1 MQHCH
6 DEHAALGGGH
16 DNSHDHSH
24 DHDHSEEANDANG
37 DSLYPY
43 IDTSKLRVLNALDPL
58 AVANPFKPFHER
70 QDRSRFL
77 ASNDDDPEMI
87 VFIPFTEAVSIKSI
101 CISGFVGDGTH
112 PRAVRLFTNREDIEF
127 ANANELPAQQRLDLV
142 EDDLASVDYPLQV
155 RKFQGV
161 SSVTLY
167 IEGSYGENETK
178 IYYIG
183 LKGESKKWRHG
194 VVECVY
200 EARPQPA
207 DHKIEDTTGPT
218 SLI

>member
-6 DEHAALGGGH
+6 DEHAAVGGH
-16 DNSHDHSH
+16 DHNHDHSH
-24 DHDHSEEANDANG
+24 DHDDEVEDANG
-37 DSLYPY
+37 DSLYPF
-43 IDTSKLRVLNALDPL
+43 IDTSKLRVLNALDPE
-58 AVANPFKPFHER
+58 AAANPFKPFHER
-70 QDRSRFL
+70 QDHSRFL
-77 ASNDDDPEMI
+77 ASNEDDPEMI
-87 VFIPFTEAVSIKSI
+87 LFIPFTEAVSIKSI
-101 CISGFVGDGTH
+101 CISGSAGDGAH
-112 PRAVRLFTNREDIEF
+112 PKAVKLFTNRDDIDF
-127 ANANELPAQQRLDLV
+127 SNANELPPQQQLDLV
-142 EDDLASVDYPLQV
+142 EDDSANIDYPLQV

-161 SSVTLY
+161 SSVTLFF
-167 IEGSYGENETK
+167 EDSYGGDETK

-207 DHKIEDTTGPT
+207 DHKVKDTMGST

>member
-6 DEHAALGGGH
+6 DEHSALGG
-16 DNSHDHSH
+16 HDHGNNH
-24 DHDHSEEANDANG
+24 DYNHNHDDEVEDANG
-37 DSLYPY
+37 DSLYPF

-58 AVANPFKPFHER
+58 AVANPFKSFQER
-70 QDRSRFL
+70 QDRSRLL
-77 ASNDDDPEMI
+77 ASNNDDPEMV

-101 CISGFVGDGTH
+101 CISGTAGDGTH
-112 PRAVRLFTNREDIEF
+112 PKVVKLFTNREDIDF
-127 ANANELPAQQRLDLV
+127 SNANELPAQQKLDLV
-142 EDDLASVDYPLQV
+142 EDDSANIDYPLQV

-161 SSVTLY
+161 CNVTLVFKD
-167 IEGSYGENETK
+167 SYGGDETK

-207 DHKIEDTTGPT
+207 DHKVTDTIGST

>member
-1 MQHCH
+1 MDLAFFSANQCTVLVPQALLEMQHCH

-16 DNSHDHSH
+16 DHSHSHSH
-24 DHDHSEEANDANG
+24 DRDHSNEANDANG

-101 CISGFVGDGTH
+101 CISGCVGDGTH
-112 PRAVRLFTNREDIEF
+112 PRAVKL
-127 ANANELPAQQRLDLV
+127 
-142 EDDLASVDYPLQV
+142 
-155 RKFQGV
+155 
-161 SSVTLY
+161 
-167 IEGSYGENETK
+167 
-178 IYYIG
+178 
-183 LKGESKKWRHG
+183 
-194 VVECVY
+194 
-200 EARPQPA
+200 
-207 DHKIEDTTGPT
+207 
-218 SLI
+218 

>member
-1 MQHCH
+1 T
-6 DEHAALGGGH
+6 A
-16 DNSHDHSH
+16 
-24 DHDHSEEANDANG
+24 
-37 DSLYPY
+37 
-43 IDTSKLRVLNALDPL
+43 
-58 AVANPFKPFHER
+58 ANPFKPFHER
-70 QDRSRFL
+70 QDHSRFL

-87 VFIPFTEAVSIKSI
+87 LFIPFTEAVSIKSI
-101 CISGFVGDGTH
+101 CISGSSGDGTH
-112 PRAVRLFTNREDIEF
+112 PKTVKLFTNREDIDF
-127 ANANELPAQQRLDLV
+127 SNANELPAQQKLDLV
-142 EDDLASVDYPLQV
+142 EDDMANIDYPLQV

-161 SSVTLY
+161 SSVTLF
-167 IEGSYGENETK
+167 IEDSYGGDETK

-207 DHKIEDTTGPT
+207 DHKVKDTIGST

>member
-6 DEHAALGGGH
+6 DEHSALGG
-16 DNSHDHSH
+16 HDHGHNHDHNH
-24 DHDHSEEANDANG
+24 DHDDEVEDANG
-37 DSLYPY
+37 DSLYPF
-43 IDTSKLRVLNALDPL
+43 IDISKLRVLNALDPL
-58 AVANPFKPFHER
+58 AVANPFKSFHER
-70 QDRSRFL
+70 RDRSRFL
-77 ASNDDDPEMI
+77 ASNDDDPEM
-87 VFIPFTEAVSIKSI
+87 VLFIPFTEAVSIKSI
-101 CISGFVGDGTH
+101 CISGTAGDGTH
-112 PRAVRLFTNREDIEF
+112 PKVVKLFTNREDIDF
-127 ANANELPAQQRLDLV
+127 SNANELPAQQKLDLV
-142 EDDLASVDYPLQV
+142 EDDSANIDYPLQV

-161 SSVTLY
+161 CNVTLVF
-167 IEGSYGENETK
+167 EDSYGGDETK

-207 DHKIEDTTGPT
+207 DHKVKDTIGPT

>member
-6 DEHAALGGGH
+6 DEHAALGG
-16 DNSHDHSH
+16 H
-24 DHDHSEEANDANG
+24 DHDHNHDHNHDHDDETAAH
-37 DSLYPY
+37 
-43 IDTSKLRVLNALDPL
+43 
-58 AVANPFKPFHER
+58 PFKPFHER

-87 VFIPFTEAVSIKSI
+87 MFIPFTEAVSIKSI
-101 CISGFVGDGTH
+101 CISGSAGDGTH
-112 PRAVRLFTNREDIEF
+112 PKAVKLFTNREDIDF
-127 ANANELPAQQRLDLV
+127 SNANELPAQQKLDLA
-142 EDDLASVDYPLQV
+142 EDDTANIDYPLQV

-161 SSVTLY
+161 SSLTLF
-167 IEGSYGENETK
+167 IEDSYGGDETK

-183 LKGESKKWRHG
+183 LKGENKKWRHG

-207 DHKIEDTTGPT
+207 DHKVKDAIGST

>member
-6 DEHAALGGGH
+6 DEHAAVG
-16 DNSHDHSH
+16 DHDHNH
-24 DHDHSEEANDANG
+24 DHDDEVEDANG
-37 DSLYPY
+37 DSLYPF
-43 IDTSKLRVLNALDPL
+43 IDTSKLRVLNALDPQ
-58 AVANPFKPFHER
+58 AAAHPFKPFHER
-70 QDRSRFL
+70 QDHSRFL

-87 VFIPFTEAVSIKSI
+87 LFIPFTEAVSIKSI
-101 CISGFVGDGTH
+101 CISGSAGDGTH
-112 PRAVRLFTNREDIEF
+112 PKEVKLFTNRDDIDF
-127 ANANELPAQQRLDLV
+127 SNANELPAQQKLALV
-142 EDDLASVDYPLQV
+142 EDDTANIDYPLQV

-161 SSVTLY
+161 SSVTLF
-167 IEGSYGENETK
+167 IENSYGGDETK

-200 EARPQPA
+200 EARPQPT
-207 DHKIEDTTGPT
+207 DHKIKDTIGST